1 MKYSNLLR
9 EDWSIQNLTQLR
21 DGFIRPR
28 SFPFHRLLPPC
39 SKLHLGLTMPQ
50 QAGVR
55 LPQTHIVFYLATI
68 RLETYLA
75 TSGVEGYL

>member
-9 EDWSIQNLTQLR
+9 EDWSIQNLAQFR

-28 SFPFHRLLPPC
+28 SFPFHRLLPQC

-55 LPQTHIVFYLATI
+55 LRQTRIFLGFGCHALGDYF
-68 RLETYLA
+68 A
-75 TSGVEGYL
+75 TSGAEDYL